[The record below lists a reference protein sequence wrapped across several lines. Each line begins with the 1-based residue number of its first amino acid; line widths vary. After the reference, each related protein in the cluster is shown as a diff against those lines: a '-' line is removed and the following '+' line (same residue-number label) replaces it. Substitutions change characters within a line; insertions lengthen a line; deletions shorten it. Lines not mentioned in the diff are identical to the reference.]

1 MATNKQ
7 RREAARRKLERQLE
21 ARQDRARRRRKGNVI
36 ASIVGAVVVIAVV
49 VAIIIT
55 SSGGKKGST
64 ATGSSTPA
72 GTVTKAS
79 VPPSVSPS
87 TTKPKVSHTPLPT
100 RKAVAISRA
109 AKSTAGPC
117 KYTEAAATLKSGTAF
132 DVGLPPDPAST
143 PTATR
148 TAVFA
153 TNLGD
158 ITAQLTGKTAPCNV
172 QSIAYLI
179 SKKFYDNT
187 ACPRSVNSG
196 IFVVQCGDPSGTT
209 GGGPTYKVKDENLST
224 VKYPAGSIA
233 MANSGANTNGSQF
246 FFITKDSSKSL
257 GKNYTVIGSVTKGLN
272 VLQKV
277 AASGDD
283 ASNQA
288 GGGRPNTDLIFK
300 TVRLIA

>member
-1 MATNKQ
+1 MATTNKQ

-36 ASIVGAVVVIAVV
+36 ASIVGALVVIGV
-49 VAIIIT
+49 VAAILIT
-55 SSGGKKGST
+55 SNNGGKKSTTASSTTPAPT
-64 ATGSSTPA
+64 ATATTAPA
-72 GTVTKAS
+72 
-79 VPPSVSPS
+79 SPS
-87 TTKPKVSHTPLPT
+87 ATKPKVAHTPLPT
-100 RKAVAISRA
+100 RKAAVIARA
-109 AKSTAGPC
+109 PKKTSGPC
-117 KYTEAAATLKSGTAF
+117 GYTEDAATLKSGTAF
-132 DVGLPPDPAST
+132 DVGLPPDSKPT

-153 TNLGD
+153 TNLGN
-158 ITAQLTGKTAPCNV
+158 ITATLTGKSAPCNV

-179 SKKFYDNT
+179 GKKFYDGT

-209 GGGPTYKVKDENLST
+209 GGGPSYKVKDENLKT
-224 VKYPAGSIA
+224 VTYPAGSIA
-233 MANSGANTNGSQF
+233 MANSGPNTNGSQF

-257 GKNYTVIGSVTKGLN
+257 GKNYTVIGQVTKGLN

-300 TVRLIA
+300 TVRLTA